1 MGSCRRAERAQARH
15 FGSHAVQLESQIR
28 RHGDVGRQ
36 ASAIAG
42 RGEPQ
47 AEEALGGVDAGPGG
61 AERASDKKMV
71 GPAAKR
77 EAVLSTHN
85 HFARAGAKRA
95 SHWELRVSAFM
106 QGRRSSVI
114 SVAVASSTT
123 QPMATP

>member
-1 MGSCRRAERAQARH
+1 MKDQVHRRADHRGFARARGRSEDDRSSAQARH
-15 FGSHAVQLESQIR
+15 FGSHAVQLEGQIW
-28 RHGDVGRQ
+28 RHGDIGRE

-77 EAVLSTHN
+77 EAVAH
-85 HFARAGAKRA
+85 
-95 SHWELRVSAFM
+95 LRNVV
-106 QGRRSSVI
+106 R
-114 SVAVASSTT
+114 
-123 QPMATP
+123 